1 MSHLS
6 RDHFMRK
13 TPFQKSRYH
22 QLPSRKCQTPPNLK
36 VIREKEKIDW
46 ASQGF
51 EPGPPDPKSA
61 MLSTI
66 P

>member
-1 MSHLS
+1 
-6 RDHFMRK
+6 MRK
-13 TPFQKSRYH
+13 TPFKKSRYH

-36 VIREKEKIDW
+36 VIREKEKKGL
-46 ASQGF
+46 ALEGF
-51 EPGPPDPKSA
+51 EPVPTDPKSA